1 MGSPKCV
8 DRIFLGTLDARLIAL
23 DAATGEPCADF
34 GVRGS
39 VDLTQNV
46 DYRLGDAD
54 RITSPPTVIGDVVVV
69 GSSIG
74 DNARVDME
82 LGDVRG
88 FDARS
93 GKLLWTWEPMP
104 WAKGQKLRTG
114 AGNTWSVIA
123 ADLEH
128 GLIYLPTSSPS
139 PIITVGKVRLST
151 TMFGIMTSRPSRCCL
166 RSVARYPR

>member
-88 FDARS
+88 STLAAENCSGRGSQCLGPKDKSCARAP
-93 GKLLWTWEPMP
+93 EIP
-104 WAKGQKLRTG
+104 G
-114 AGNTWSVIA
+114 A
-123 ADLEH
+123 
-128 GLIYLPTSSPS
+128 
-139 PIITVGKVRLST
+139 
-151 TMFGIMTSRPSRCCL
+151 
-166 RSVARYPR
+166 